1 LWNLGGRNESAV
13 EETLGYRKQEYS
25 REVRG
30 LA

>member
-1 LWNLGGRNESAV
+1 LWNLGGRNGSAV
-13 EETLGYRKQEYS
+13 EETLGYRKPEYS